1 MFVSRTI
8 HIYSLLILVFIIFI
22 DICADCANAK
32 AKIMSNYE
40 SLMKIR
46 ADAILPG
53 LFAKGVITS
62 ENKQII
68 DAKILD
74 WEKMR
79 YLIDNIIIQSL
90 DVGIITTYKEFLN
103 VLERNDD
110 RIINTIAQRLG
121 EPYTDSRCYV

>member
-1 MFVSRTI
+1 M
-8 HIYSLLILVFIIFI
+8 IFI

-32 AKIMSNYE
+32 AKVMSNYE

-62 ENKQII
+62 EDKQII
-68 DAKILD
+68 DAKTLNR
-74 WEKMR
+74 EKMR

-90 DVGIITTYKEFLN
+90 DIGIITTYKEFLN

-110 RIINTIAQRLG
+110 RIINTVAQRLG
-121 EPYTDSRCYV
+121 ES

>member
-1 MFVSRTI
+1 
-8 HIYSLLILVFIIFI
+8 
-22 DICADCANAK
+22 
-32 AKIMSNYE
+32 
-40 SLMKIR
+40 MKIR